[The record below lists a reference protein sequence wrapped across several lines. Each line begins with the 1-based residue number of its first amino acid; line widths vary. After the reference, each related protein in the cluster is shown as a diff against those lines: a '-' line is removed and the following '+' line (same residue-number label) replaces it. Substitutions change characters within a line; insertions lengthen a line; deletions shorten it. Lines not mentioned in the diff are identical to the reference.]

1 MESEIQTV
9 RNNPLLDRREVKLLL
24 NHQGEATPS
33 EEDVKSRFAA
43 EKDVEQDSIEIKSIY
58 TGFGQEESEAT
69 LQVYQEFEYEEEL
82 ESGSME
88 DEEGDK
94 EVEPEVENLV
104 DQAITE
110 VKDEI
115 NEEDEAE
122 LKAALEAEK
131 QKRDRKTL
139 KKWLKNKLG
148 R

>member
-9 RNNPLLDRREVKLLL
+9 QNNPLLDRREVKLLL
-24 NHQGEATPS
+24 NHEGEATPS

-43 EKDVEQDSIEIKSIY
+43 EKDVEQENIEIKSIY
-58 TGFGQEESEAT
+58 TGFGKETSEAS

-82 ESGSME
+82 ET
-88 DEEGDK
+88 
-94 EVEPEVENLV
+94 ENLEEDDEADITPEMEEIV

-110 VKDEI
+110 VKEEI
-115 NEEDEAE
+115 SEDDEAE

-131 QKRDRKTL
+131 QNRDRKTL
-139 KKWLKNKLG
+139 KNWLKNKLG